1 MSEHPTERLSAYI
14 DGELTADERTSVEQH
29 LETCADCQGV
39 LADLRGI
46 VVRARALE
54 DRPPEN
60 DLWTEIEARLEKRPV
75 VVPLETHRARRLLSF
90 SLPQMAAAAVAL
102 IVLSVSATWWARSGA
117 ERGTDGGPPVT
128 AVQPDGATPTQ
139 PVSLDCTFLGIPREC
154 PAPDSRR
161 NPVAEDIAVADFE
174 ELLAMYRDRLDPET
188 VATVET
194 NLAAIDQAIEEIVEA
209 IDADPESA
217 QLYNYL
223 TSARQRKL
231 DVMRQ
236 ATSIIRTSI

>member
-46 VVRARALE
+46 VVRARSLE
-54 DRPPEN
+54 DRPPES
-60 DLWTEIEARLEKRPV
+60 DLWTGIEARLDERPE
-75 VVPLETHRARRLLSF
+75 VVPLETHRARRRPSF
-90 SLPQMAAAAVAL
+90 TMPQMAAAAVAL

-117 ERGTDGGPPVT
+117 ERGTDGGPPVA
-128 AVQPDGATPTQ
+128 AVPPDTATPTQ
-139 PVSLDCTFLGIPREC
+139 LASLDYDT
-154 PAPDSRR
+154 
-161 NPVAEDIAVADFE
+161 AVADFE
-174 ELLAMYRDRLDPET
+174 ELLTMYSDRLDPQT
-188 VATVET
+188 VATVEA
-194 NLAAIDQAIEEIVEA
+194 NLMVIDEAIDEIVEA
-209 IDADPESA
+209 LEADPERS
-217 QLYNYL
+217 QLYDSL

-236 ATSIIRTSI
+236 TTSIIRTSI

>member
-46 VVRARALE
+46 VVRARSLE

-60 DLWTEIEARLEKRPV
+60 DLWTGIEARLEERPV
-75 VVPLETHRARRLLSF
+75 VVPLETHRARRRLSF
-90 SLPQMAAAAVAL
+90 TLPQMAAAAVAL

-117 ERGTDGGPPVT
+117 ERGTDAGPPVA
-128 AVQPDGATPTQ
+128 AVQPDAATPTQ
-139 PVSLDCTFLGIPREC
+139 LASLDYDT
-154 PAPDSRR
+154 
-161 NPVAEDIAVADFE
+161 AVADFE
-174 ELLAMYRDRLDPET
+174 ELLAMYRDRLDPQT
-188 VATVET
+188 VATVEAS
-194 NLAAIDQAIEEIVEA
+194 LAVIDEAIDEIVKA
-209 IDADPESA
+209 LDADPEST

>member
-39 LADLRGI
+39 LAELRGI
-46 VVRARALE
+46 IVRARSLE

-60 DLWTEIEARLEKRPV
+60 DLWTGIEARLDERPV
-75 VVPLETHRARRLLSF
+75 VVPLETHRARRRLSF
-90 SLPQMAAAAVAL
+90 TMPQMAAAAVAL
-102 IVLSVSATWWARSGA
+102 IVLSVSATWWARSGT
-117 ERGTDGGPPVT
+117 ERGTNGGPPV
-128 AVQPDGATPTQ
+128 AALQPDSTTPTQ
-139 PVSLDCTFLGIPREC
+139 LASLDCTFLGIPREC
-154 PAPDSRR
+154 RPADSRR
-161 NPVAEDIAVADFE
+161 SSVAENTAMADFE

-188 VATVET
+188 VATVEA
-194 NLAAIDQAIEEIVEA
+194 NLTAIDQSIEEIVEA
-209 IDADPESA
+209 LDADPEST

-223 TSARQRKL
+223 TNARQRRL

>member
-46 VVRARALE
+46 VVRARSLE

-60 DLWTEIEARLEKRPV
+60 DLWTGIEARLEERPV
-75 VVPLETHRARRLLSF
+75 VVPLETHRARRRLSF
-90 SLPQMAAAAVAL
+90 TLPQMAAAAVAL

-117 ERGTDGGPPVT
+117 ERGTDAGPPVA
-128 AVQPDGATPTQ
+128 AVQPDAATPTQ
-139 PVSLDCTFLGIPREC
+139 LASLDYDT
-154 PAPDSRR
+154 
-161 NPVAEDIAVADFE
+161 AVADFE
-174 ELLAMYRDRLDPET
+174 KLLAMYRDRLDPQT
-188 VATVET
+188 VATVEAS
-194 NLAAIDQAIEEIVEA
+194 LAVIDEAIDEIVKA
-209 IDADPESA
+209 LDADPEST

>member
-29 LETCADCQGV
+29 LETCADCQEV

-46 VVRARALE
+46 VVRARSLE

-60 DLWTEIEARLEKRPV
+60 DLWTGIEARLEERPV
-75 VVPLETHRARRLLSF
+75 VVPLETHRARRRLSF
-90 SLPQMAAAAVAL
+90 TLPQMAAAAVAL

-117 ERGTDGGPPVT
+117 ERGTDAGPPVA
-128 AVQPDGATPTQ
+128 AVQPDAATPTQ
-139 PVSLDCTFLGIPREC
+139 LASLDYDT
-154 PAPDSRR
+154 
-161 NPVAEDIAVADFE
+161 AVADFE
-174 ELLAMYRDRLDPET
+174 ELLAMYRDRLDPQT
-188 VATVET
+188 VATVEAS
-194 NLAAIDQAIEEIVEA
+194 LAVIDEAIDEIVKA
-209 IDADPESA
+209 LDADPEST

>member
-29 LETCADCQGV
+29 LDICADCQGV

-46 VVRARALE
+46 VVRARSLE
-54 DRPPEN
+54 DRPPEH
-60 DLWTEIEARLEKRPV
+60 DLWTGIAARLEEQPV
-75 VVPLETHRARRLLSF
+75 VVALETHRARRRLSF
-90 SLPQMAAAAVAL
+90 TLPQMAAAAVAL

-117 ERGTDGGPPVT
+117 ERGTDGGPPVA
-128 AVQPDGATPTQ
+128 AVQPDAATPTQ
-139 PVSLDCTFLGIPREC
+139 PASLEYDT
-154 PAPDSRR
+154 
-161 NPVAEDIAVADFE
+161 AVTDFE
-174 ELLAMYRDRLDPET
+174 ELLAMYGDRLDPQT
-188 VATVET
+188 VATVEA
-194 NLAAIDQAIEEIVEA
+194 NLAAMDEA
-209 IDADPESA
+209 IDEIVKALDADPGST

>member
-14 DGELTADERTSVEQH
+14 DGELTADQRTSVEQH

-46 VVRARALE
+46 VVRARSLE
-54 DRPPEN
+54 DRPPEK
-60 DLWTEIEARLEKRPV
+60 DLWTGIEARLEERPV
-75 VVPLETHRARRLLSF
+75 VVPLETHRARRRLSF
-90 SLPQMAAAAVAL
+90 TMPQIAAAAVAL

-117 ERGTDGGPPVT
+117 ERGTEGGPPV
-128 AVQPDGATPTQ
+128 AVVQPDAATPAQ
-139 PVSLDCTFLGIPREC
+139 LASLEYDT
-154 PAPDSRR
+154 
-161 NPVAEDIAVADFE
+161 AVADFE
-174 ELLAMYRDRLDPET
+174 ELLAIYRDRLDPQT
-188 VATVET
+188 MATVEA
-194 NLAAIDQAIEEIVEA
+194 NLAAIDEAIDEIVEA
-209 IDADPESA
+209 LDADPEST

-223 TSARQRKL
+223 TGARQRKL

>member
-60 DLWTEIEARLEKRPV
+60 DLWTGIEARLEKRPM
-75 VVPLETHRARRLLSF
+75 VVPLETHRARRLLSLT
-90 SLPQMAAAAVAL
+90 LPQMAAAAVAL

-117 ERGTDGGPPVT
+117 ERSTDGGPPVV
-128 AVQPDGATPTQ
+128 AVQPDASTPTQ
-139 PVSLDCTFLGIPREC
+139 LAGLVYDT
-154 PAPDSRR
+154 
-161 NPVAEDIAVADFE
+161 AVADFE
-174 ELLAMYRDRLDPET
+174 EFFAKYRDRLDPET
-188 VATVET
+188 VAIVEG
-194 NLAAIDQAIEEIVEA
+194 NLAAIDQAIDEIVKA
-209 IDADPESA
+209 LDADPEST
-217 QLYNYL
+217 QLYDYL
-223 TSARQRKL
+223 AGARQRKL
-231 DVMRQ
+231 NVMRQ

>member
-46 VVRARALE
+46 VVRARSLE
-54 DRPPEN
+54 DRPPEK
-60 DLWTEIEARLEKRPV
+60 DLWTGIEARLEERPV
-75 VVPLETHRARRLLSF
+75 VVPLETRRARRRLSF
-90 SLPQMAAAAVAL
+90 TLPQMAAAAVAL

-117 ERGTDGGPPVT
+117 ERGTDGGPPIA
-128 AVQPDGATPTQ
+128 AVQPDTATPTQ
-139 PVSLDCTFLGIPREC
+139 PASLEY
-154 PAPDSRR
+154 DS
-161 NPVAEDIAVADFE
+161 AVADFE
-174 ELLAMYRDRLDPET
+174 DLLAMYRDRLDPQT
-188 VATVET
+188 VATVEA
-194 NLAAIDQAIEEIVEA
+194 NLAAIDDAIDEIVKA
-209 IDADPESA
+209 LDADPEST

-231 DVMRQ
+231 DVMRK

>member
-46 VVRARALE
+46 VVRARSLE
-54 DRPPEN
+54 DRPPEK
-60 DLWTEIEARLEKRPV
+60 DLWTGIEARLEERPV
-75 VVPLETHRARRLLSF
+75 VVPLETRGARRRLSF
-90 SLPQMAAAAVAL
+90 TLPQMAAAAVAL

-117 ERGTDGGPPVT
+117 ERGTDGGPPVA
-128 AVQPDGATPTQ
+128 AVQPDTATPTQ
-139 PVSLDCTFLGIPREC
+139 PASLEY
-154 PAPDSRR
+154 DS
-161 NPVAEDIAVADFE
+161 AVADFE
-174 ELLAMYRDRLDPET
+174 EILAMYRDRLDPQT
-188 VATVET
+188 VATVEA
-194 NLAAIDQAIEEIVEA
+194 NLAAIDDAIDEIVKA
-209 IDADPESA
+209 LDADPEST